1 MDTRRLRNRSKGF
14 TLVELV
20 AVVVVI
26 AVMAAVMLKTFV
38 DYAEAAEKAAMEQV
52 VSAVRAGLHL
62 RAVGLIAVNA
72 GGSIGTLAKQ
82 NPMNWLA
89 DKPHFYVGDIH
100 GVAPVELA
108 PPRSWYYDTR
118 AHELV
123 YRPSRTRHLEF
134 PRNAHNE
141 IRFKVT
147 AEQGILSGS
156 ELLAEPLRGIRRLE
170 LVPVEPYL
178 WDISA
183 P

>member
-62 RAVGLIAVNA
+62 RVAAMIALDADASFKGLAQ
-72 GGSIGTLAKQ
+72 Q

-89 DKPHFYVGDIH
+89 EKPHFYVGNIH

-141 IRFKVT
+141 IRFRIWI
-147 AEQGILSGS
+147 EQGLLPGGES
-156 ELLAEPLRGIRRLE
+156 LAEPLRGIRRME
-170 LVPVEPYL
+170 LAPVEAYQ
-178 WDISA
+178 WNISS